1 MEMSA
6 QDLLRYAR
14 SPEGVH
20 TPNDVYARLQATV
33 PYLRDEDSGQ
43 VYLLRWVH
51 CDEVLRSPAFCA
63 PQRLARDPRFDKSR
77 SLRFLASTLSNLDPR
92 AYRTARIVQK
102 SFSVRFSGKAR
113 FS

>member
-63 PQRLARDPRFDKSR
+63 PQMLAREIVSASAAARPEVESPDAATHPPRTS
-77 SLRFLASTLSNLDPR
+77 SEAGPR
-92 AYRTARIVQK
+92 
-102 SFSVRFSGKAR
+102 
-113 FS
+113 